1 MITWCLQVSNPNKKG
16 LPLCLLTSDIDVF
29 KTPPHPFAPSWP
41 HKYDNYDKAPCI
53 VFSYL

>member
-1 MITWCLQVSNPNKKG
+1 MITWCLQVSHPNKKG
-16 LPLCLLTSDIDVF
+16 LPLCLLTSDIDDF